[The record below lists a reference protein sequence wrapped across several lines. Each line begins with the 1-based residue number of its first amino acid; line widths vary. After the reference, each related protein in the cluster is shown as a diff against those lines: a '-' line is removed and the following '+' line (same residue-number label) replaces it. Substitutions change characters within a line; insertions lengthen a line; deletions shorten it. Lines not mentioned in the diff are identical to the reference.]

1 MAQQCLEKD
10 IKLANRQG
18 KKLPIICV

>member
-18 KKLPIICV
+18 KKLTVICV